1 VEYRLLGDTGVRISA
16 YSLGAFMFGSTGN
29 ADVDECTAI
38 INRSLDSGVN
48 LIDVADIYSDGDA
61 ERIVGSAI
69 RGRRD
74 EVVLATKF
82 FGPMGSGVNQRG
94 GSRLW
99 IMRAVEASLRRL
111 GVDHI
116 DLYFAHRPDT
126 DTALAETIDTLDDL
140 VRQGKIRYAGSSTFP
155 AWLQVEAQAI
165 SRARGR
171 ARFVCEQPPYSI
183 LAREIERDVLP
194 VAQRYQQGVVVWSPL
209 AGGWLAGRYRRGEPP
224 PPGSRAARVEEYAKR
239 GGRMRERYELEND
252 ANDAKFDVIEALAGI
267 AEEAGI
273 TLVELALA
281 FTLSHPAVTSC
292 LIGPRTLDQLD
303 GILAGSTT
311 VLDRSTLDAIDAL
324 VAPGSV
330 LNRADE
336 GWDPPWML
344 PAARR
349 RSALVHDG
357 GTEVTGG
364 SN

>member
-1 VEYRLLGDTGVRISA
+1 VEYRLLGDTGVAIST

-29 ADVDECTAI
+29 GDADECAAI
-38 INRSLDSGVN
+38 INRALDAGVN

-82 FGPMGSGVNQRG
+82 FGPMGPGVNERG

-111 GVDHI
+111 DVDHI

-126 DTALAETIDTLDDL
+126 DTALAETIDALDDL

-155 AWLQVEAQAI
+155 AWLQAEAQAV
-165 SRARGR
+165 SRQRNRG
-171 ARFVCEQPPYSI
+171 RFVCEQPPYSI

-194 VAQRYQQGVVVWSPL
+194 VAQRYDLGVVVWSPL
-209 AGGWLAGRYRRGEPP
+209 AGGWLAGRYRRGQPP
-224 PPGSRAARVEEYAKR
+224 PAGSRAARVEEYAAR
-239 GGRMRERYELEND
+239 GGRMRERYQLD
-252 ANDAKFDVIEALAGI
+252 IRANDIKYDVTEALARV
-267 AEEAGI
+267 ADSAGI
-273 TLVELALA
+273 TMVQLALG
-281 FTLSHPAVTSC
+281 FTLTHPAVTSC
-292 LIGPRTLDQLD
+292 LIGPRTLEQLD
-303 GILAGSTT
+303 DILATPAIT
-311 VLDRSTLDAIDAL
+311 LDEDTLDAIDEV

-330 LNRADE
+330 LNRADN

-349 RSALVHDG
+349 RAAPG
-357 GTEVTGG
+357 GRDAMRRG
-364 SN
+364 ST